1 MEKDA
6 GKVVEEYIS
15 IPSYSVGE
23 DYGAVMFKYDN

>member
-23 DYGAVMFKYDN
+23 DYGG

>member
-23 DYGAVMFKYDN
+23 DYGDKDSSIP